1 MTASV
6 ALLIHVP
13 DVAAVRRQFHAFII
27 RDLNG
32 FWITFGRD
40 LEPTSSVVT
49 PTVTPS

>member
-1 MTASV
+1 MTLGIAPM
-6 ALLIHVP
+6 IHVP
-13 DVAAVRRQFHAFII
+13 DVAAVRRQSHAFII

-40 LEPTSSVVT
+40 LEPMPLVAP